1 MKAGPDAIH
10 GQEGCEFI
18 GHRRAIDGLK
28 HCPECVAVAILR
40 AWEHLVSIV
49 AHSEVRLCLD
59 RRAGTLL
66 ECTVAAALRFFSHAP
81 KCTRDRLVCVLAHSE
96 VRVCSDRRAI
106 VIRRT
111 RTLCCAH
118 TCSFSPPVLQ
128 TVVRVVALERVY
140 NH

>member
-18 GHRRAIDGLK
+18 GRRRAIDGLK

-59 RRAGTLL
+59 RRAINIRRARTLL

-96 VRVCSDRRAI
+96 VRVCSDRRTI
-106 VIRRT
+106 VIRRA
-111 RTLCCAH
+111 RTL
-118 TCSFSPPVLQ
+118 
-128 TVVRVVALERVY
+128 
-140 NH
+140 